1 MYQVQLTDEER
12 YDDRGCEA
20 IHDVDLILPEYYED
34 REGPT
39 KNSKLGLSHQ
49 VEESLCK
56 LRIEKG
62 EQHGER
68 ERVLRVVA
76 QGEVR
81 TEAQRCAIYSAGERN
96 AKVTRQYLRVVAQGE
111 VQTEAQRCAIY

>member
-1 MYQVQLTDEER
+1 MGSYEVSLESPLKTNGERMNDGDRVFDLYQVQLTDEER
-12 YDDRGCEA
+12 YDNRGCEA
-20 IHDVDLILPEYYED
+20 ISDVDLILPEYYED

-39 KNSKLGLSHQ
+39 KNFELGRSHQ
-49 VEESLCK
+49 GEESLCK

-62 EQHGER
+62 ERHGER

-81 TEAQRCAIYSAGERN
+81 TEAQRCA
-96 AKVTRQYLRVVAQGE
+96 
-111 VQTEAQRCAIY
+111 